1 MVFLMKIV
9 LMGDGA
15 VGKTA
20 LRERYLGK
28 GFQSTYMMT
37 IGADFA
43 IKEQEITGKMVK
55 FQIWDL
61 AGQTRFG
68 AVRSVYYLGC
78 LGGLLL
84 YDVTRPESFANLQN
98 WISEYWK
105 NNGKGVI
112 PVVILANKVDL
123 RDQFPNSVS
132 TEEGQE
138 YCAKLSEQTM
148 PHGFETRYL
157 ETSAKTGQNVP
168 EAFATLGEVYF
179 KFVEEQ
185 ASQK

>member
-1 MVFLMKIV
+1 MKIT

-28 GFQSTYMMT
+28 GFSSKYMMT

-43 IKEQEITGKMVK
+43 LKETEIGGRPLK

-61 AGQTRFG
+61 AGQPRFG

-84 YDVTRPESFANLQN
+84 FDVTRPETFQN
-98 WISEYWK
+98 AEQWVNEYWK
-105 NNGKGVI
+105 HNGKGKI
-112 PVVILANKVDL
+112 PFVLLGNKVDL
-123 RDQFPNSVS
+123 RDQFPNSI
-132 TEEGQE
+132 TDEQALE
-138 YCAKLSEQTM
+138 YCERMSEQTAET
-148 PHGFETRYL
+148 GFDVKYMA
-157 ETSAKTGQNVP
+157 TSAKTGLNVDD
-168 EAFATLGEVYF
+168 AFATLGEVYF
-179 KFVEEQ
+179 KFVEAQ
-185 ASQK
+185 QQSQ